1 MLIQSDYHIH
11 ASFYRVKKAD
21 DLPGPTA
28 AEQLAASRAAG
39 SVYVGIVEHCNAAPK
54 HPFYCLEEL
63 AKEYHSPGFLREN
76 VFFGVESDLNED
88 GSDHCGKEGREKLK
102 LHYVIGSVHLNPK
115 TGLTIEE
122 YIAQEH
128 KRITNALKYNSN
140 VDFIGHPFGEGHRWE
155 RSGDIENWNWGLI
168 PENFIEDVLRCA
180 RESGKALEINR
191 PRFEDPVYL
200 DFLKRIRDDKI
211 FFEVGSDAHRANE
224 AHTASV
230 DRTKKLDELGFKE
243 EYHWRAVK

>member
-1 MLIQSDYHIH
+1 MINWDLDYKVIDMHTH
-11 ASFYRVKKAD
+11 MGAWAYMYSPDKDAD
-21 DLPGPTA
+21 GMVRSMD
-28 AEQLAASRAAG
+28 
-39 SVYVGIVEHCNAAPK
+39 
-54 HPFYCLEEL
+54 
-63 AKEYHSPGFLREN
+63 
-76 VFFGVESDLNED
+76 D
-88 GSDHCGKEGREKLK
+88 
-102 LHYVIGSVHLNPK
+102 
-115 TGLTIEE
+115 
-122 YIAQEH
+122 
-128 KRITNALKYNSN
+128 SN